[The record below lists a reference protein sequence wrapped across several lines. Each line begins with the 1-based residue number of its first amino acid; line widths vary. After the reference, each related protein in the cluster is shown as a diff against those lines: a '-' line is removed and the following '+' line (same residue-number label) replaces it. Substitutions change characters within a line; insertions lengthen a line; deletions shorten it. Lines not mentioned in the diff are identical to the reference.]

1 MNQFPQPAVR
11 LPHAAEPQRV
21 SPGTV
26 TMPQT
31 MDRVLVISS
40 PKKSLVPRDVLGLRF
55 DKHFWNRR
63 AEGFNFNQ
71 PQLVRRNYDCDGTYS
86 ISTALVASGYKAKFK
101 QQARLVIWSARRKAI
116 HRLRTFNAELEVGIL

>member
-31 MDRVLVISS
+31 MDRVINKPSPANQTGLVNVC
-40 PKKSLVPRDVLGLRF
+40 LFVY
-55 DKHFWNRR
+55 HFWNRR
-63 AEGFNFNQ
+63 AEGFNLLQ
-71 PQLVRRNYDCDGTYS
+71 PQLVRRNYDCVADE
-86 ISTALVASGYKAKFK
+86 LVALRG
-101 QQARLVIWSARRKAI
+101 QAGNRMSILARR
-116 HRLRTFNAELEVGIL
+116 V